1 MAKREINLSAAE
13 YLDRGGLPLRLIRRD
28 PEGEFPLHRHEFSEL
43 VVVFGG
49 GGTHLAF
56 GEKHPLAPGD
66 VFLIGEPGPSHGFVD
81 TRKLALYNILF
92 DRKKLAEAMQS
103 QAYPVVAELAA
114 LELAPGRGVPLH
126 LDPGEL
132 RKVLA
137 ILRGME
143 REQGNA
149 GSFSALALTA
159 RFVLLLVELVRMRM
173 RRYPDVNRR
182 AAEPRAGEK
191 LAELLMLM
199 AEHPERDFSRRDM
212 AEKLWVSES
221 TLQRLF
227 RTRTGFSPHE
237 YLTRLR
243 LKKAATLLLESE
255 LTVGEVA
262 SETGFADSN
271 YFCRSFRRYAKLS
284 PLEFRKRNRPL

>member
-49 GGTHLAF
+49 GGTHLAY
-56 GEKHPLAPGD
+56 GEKHPLSPGD

-81 TRKLALYNILF
+81 TRRLALYNILF

-103 QAYPVVAELAA
+103 QAYPVVAELGA
-114 LELAPGRGVPLH
+114 LELAPGGGAPLH
-126 LDPGEL
+126 LDAREL
-132 RKVLA
+132 RGVLA

-143 REQGNA
+143 REQGSAN
-149 GSFSALALTA
+149 SFSALALTA
-159 RFVLLLVELVRMRM
+159 RFILLLVELVRL
-173 RRYPDVNRR
+173 RRKHPGGGRPG
-182 AAEPRAGEK
+182 EPRTGEK
-191 LAELLMLM
+191 LAELLMLL
-199 AEHPERDFSRRDM
+199 AEHPERNFSRRDL
-212 AEKLWVSES
+212 AERLCVSES
-221 TLQRLF
+221 TLQRIF
-227 RTRTGFSPHE
+227 RARTGFSPHE

-262 SETGFADSN
+262 AETGFADSN
-271 YFCRSFRRYAKLS
+271 YFCRSFRRFAKLS

>member
-49 GGTHLAF
+49 GGTHLAY
-56 GEKHPLAPGD
+56 GEKHPLSPGD

-81 TRKLALYNILF
+81 TRRLALYNILF

-103 QAYPVVAELAA
+103 QAYPVVAELGA
-114 LELAPGRGVPLH
+114 LELAPGQGVPLH
-126 LDPGEL
+126 LDAREL
-132 RKVLA
+132 RGVLA

-143 REQGNA
+143 REQGSAN
-149 GSFSALALTA
+149 SFSALALTA
-159 RFVLLLVELVRMRM
+159 RFILLLVELVRL
-173 RRYPDVNRR
+173 RRKHPGSGR
-182 AAEPRAGEK
+182 AATEPRTGEK
-191 LAELLMLM
+191 LAELLMLL
-199 AEHPERDFSRRDM
+199 AEHPERDFSRRDL
-212 AEKLWVSES
+212 AERLCVSES
-221 TLQRLF
+221 TLQRIF
-227 RTRTGFSPHE
+227 RVRTGFSPHE

-262 SETGFADSN
+262 NETGFADSN

>member
-56 GEKHPLAPGD
+56 GEKHPLSPGD

-103 QAYPVVAELAA
+103 QAYPVVAELGA

-126 LDPGEL
+126 LDAGEL
-132 RKVLA
+132 RGVLA

-143 REQGNA
+143 REQGSAN
-149 GSFSALALTA
+149 SFSALALTA
-159 RFVLLLVELVRMRM
+159 RFILLLVELVRL
-173 RRYPDVNRR
+173 RRKHPGGDRP
-182 AAEPRAGEK
+182 AGAPRTGEK
-191 LAELLMLM
+191 LAELLMLL
-199 AEHPERDFSRRDM
+199 AEHPERNFSRRDL
-212 AEKLWVSES
+212 AERLCVSES
-221 TLQRLF
+221 TLQRIF
-227 RTRTGFSPHE
+227 RARTGFSPHE

-255 LTVGEVA
+255 LSVGEVA
-262 SETGFADSN
+262 NETGFADSN
-271 YFCRSFRRYAKLS
+271 YFCRSFRRFAKLS
-284 PLEFRKRNRPL
+284 PLEFRRRNRPL